1 MESPG
6 NSPIRPC
13 TRPAPR
19 ERLKAPECP
28 PRPKPFPTQPGSPV
42 DDAALKKLF
51 SHPLMIELLNRRHV
65 PEWQGEIE
73 YSSLER
79 LPTEL
84 IDERLRRRYPD
95 MIWRART
102 IDGTTDLVLLLE
114 LQGRPERH
122 MVLRTTTY
130 NVLAVQELIEH
141 DKELASGERQLAVA
155 SLVLHHG
162 DREWNAPTRLR
173 DLFRDSAP
181 DTHRVVGRLPPDAP
195 TPGPLDLPQMMLGL
209 AGVAAGAD
217 MRDQLPVLRSVVE
230 GFGDEGFDQ
239 FMARGVKAMLR
250 SKGFDTDQ
258 LKEAMT
264 MATVDTELRRGW
276 DAVRQE
282 GIEVGREQGVGVGQ
296 VRILSQQATRKFG
309 RHTADELERVLGQTP
324 DGERIN
330 RVAEAILDCDS
341 PHDFLARVR
350 GG

>member
-1 MESPG
+1 
-6 NSPIRPC
+6 
-13 TRPAPR
+13 
-19 ERLKAPECP
+19 
-28 PRPKPFPTQPGSPV
+28 
-42 DDAALKKLF
+42 
-51 SHPLMIELLNRRHV
+51 MIELLIRRHV
-65 PEWQGEIE
+65 PEWHGEIE
-73 YSSLER
+73 YPSLER

-173 DLFRDSAP
+173 NLFRDSAP
-181 DTHRVVGRLPPDAP
+181 DTYRVVGHLSLDAP
-195 TPGPLDLPQMMLGL
+195 PPGPLDLPQMMLGL
-209 AGVAAGAD
+209 AGLTSETD
-217 MRDQLPVLRSVVE
+217 IRDQLPMLRPVVE
-230 GFGDEGFDQ
+230 GCGDADFDQ

-264 MATVDTELRRGW
+264 MATVDTEFRRGW

-282 GIEVGREQGVGVGQ
+282 GIGVGQ
-296 VRILSQQATRKFG
+296 ARILSDLATRKFG
-309 RHTADELERVLGQTP
+309 EETAKELSRLLARTT
-324 DGERIN
+324 DGEQIN
-330 RVAEAILDCDS
+330 RVAAAIVDCDV
-341 PHDFLARVR
+341 PDDFLARVR

>member
-1 MESPG
+1 M
-6 NSPIRPC
+6 
-13 TRPAPR
+13 
-19 ERLKAPECP
+19 
-28 PRPKPFPTQPGSPV
+28 

-51 SHPLMIELLNRRHV
+51 SHPLMIELLIRRHV
-65 PEWQGEIE
+65 PEWQDEIE

-95 MIWRART
+95 MMWRART

-141 DKELASGERQLAVA
+141 DKELASGQRQLAVA

-181 DTHRVVGRLPPDAP
+181 DTHRVVGRLPPDTP
-195 TPGPLDLPQMMLGL
+195 PPGPLDLPQMMLGL
-209 AGVAAGAD
+209 ASVAAGAD

-250 SKGFDTDQ
+250 SNGFDTDQ

-264 MATVDTELRRGW
+264 MARIDTEFRRGW

-282 GIEVGREQGVGVGQ
+282 GIEVGREQGIEVGREQGIEVGREQGVGVGQ
-296 VRILSQQATRKFG
+296 ARILSDLATRKFG
-309 RHTADELERVLGQTP
+309 EETAKELSRLLARTT
-324 DGERIN
+324 DGEQIN
-330 RVAEAILDCDS
+330 RVAAAIVDCDV
-341 PHDFLARVR
+341 PDDFLARVR

>member
-1 MESPG
+1 M
-6 NSPIRPC
+6 
-13 TRPAPR
+13 
-19 ERLKAPECP
+19 
-28 PRPKPFPTQPGSPV
+28 
-42 DDAALKKLF
+42 DDPALKKLF
-51 SHPLMIELLNRRHV
+51 SHPRMIELLIRRHV
-65 PEWQGEIE
+65 PEWHGEIA

-141 DKELASGERQLAVA
+141 DKELASGERQLAVE

-181 DTHRVVGRLPPDAP
+181 DTYRVVGHLPPDAP
-195 TPGPLDLPQMMLGL
+195 PPGPLDLPQMMLGL
-209 AGVAAGAD
+209 AGVATETD
-217 MRDQLPVLRSVVE
+217 MIEQLPMLRRVVE
-230 GFGDEGFDQ
+230 GFGDEDFDQ

-264 MATVDTELRRGW
+264 MATVDTEFRRGW

-282 GIEVGREQGVGVGQ
+282 GIEVGREQGIVVGREQGVGVGQ
-296 VRILSQQATRKFG
+296 ARILSDLATRKFG
-309 RHTADELERVLGQTP
+309 EETAKELSRLLARTT
-324 DGERIN
+324 DGEQIN
-330 RVAEAILDCDS
+330 RAAAAIVDCDV
-341 PHDFLARVR
+341 PDDFLARVR

>member
-1 MESPG
+1 
-6 NSPIRPC
+6 
-13 TRPAPR
+13 
-19 ERLKAPECP
+19 
-28 PRPKPFPTQPGSPV
+28 
-42 DDAALKKLF
+42 
-51 SHPLMIELLNRRHV
+51 MIELLIRRHV

-130 NVLAVQELIEH
+130 NVLAVLELIEH

-181 DTHRVVGRLPPDAP
+181 DTHRVVARLPPDAP
-195 TPGPLDLPQMMLGL
+195 PPGPLDLPQMMLGL

-217 MRDQLPVLRSVVE
+217 MKDQLPVLRSVVE
-230 GFGDEGFDQ
+230 GLGDEGFDQ

-264 MATVDTELRRGW
+264 MATVDTEFRRGW

-282 GIEVGREQGVGVGQ
+282 GIEVGIEVGREQGVGVGQ
-296 VRILSQQATRKFG
+296 ARILSDLATRKFG
-309 RHTADELERVLGQTP
+309 EETAKELSRLLARTT
-324 DGERIN
+324 DGEQIN
-330 RVAEAILDCDS
+330 RVAAAIVDCDV
-341 PHDFLARVR
+341 PDDFLARVR

>member
-1 MESPG
+1 M
-6 NSPIRPC
+6 
-13 TRPAPR
+13 
-19 ERLKAPECP
+19 
-28 PRPKPFPTQPGSPV
+28 
-42 DDAALKKLF
+42 DDPALKKLF
-51 SHPLMIELLNRRHV
+51 SHPRMIELLIRRHM
-65 PEWQGEIE
+65 PEWHGEIE

-141 DKELASGERQLAVA
+141 DKELARGERQLAVE

-181 DTHRVVGRLPPDAP
+181 DTYRVVGHLPPDAP
-195 TPGPLDLPQMMLGL
+195 PPGPLDLPQMMLGL
-209 AGVAAGAD
+209 AGVAAETD
-217 MRDQLPVLRSVVE
+217 IRDRLPMLRRVVE
-230 GFGDEGFDQ
+230 DCGDEDFDQ

-264 MATVDTELRRGW
+264 MGTVDTAFRHGW

-282 GIEVGREQGVGVGQ
+282 GIEVGREQGIGVGQ
-296 VRILSQQATRKFG
+296 VRILSDLATRKFG
-309 RHTADELERVLGQTP
+309 QETAKELSRLLARTT
-324 DGERIN
+324 DGEQIN
-330 RVAEAILDCDS
+330 RVAAAIVDCDV
-341 PHDFLARVR
+341 PDDFLARVR

>member
-1 MESPG
+1 
-6 NSPIRPC
+6 
-13 TRPAPR
+13 
-19 ERLKAPECP
+19 
-28 PRPKPFPTQPGSPV
+28 
-42 DDAALKKLF
+42 
-51 SHPLMIELLNRRHV
+51 MIELLIRRHV
-65 PEWQGEIE
+65 PEWHGEIE

-79 LPTEL
+79 LPSEL

-141 DKELASGERQLAVA
+141 DKELASGERQLAVE
-155 SLVLHHG
+155 SLVLH
-162 DREWNAPTRLR
+162 
-173 DLFRDSAP
+173 
-181 DTHRVVGRLPPDAP
+181 
-195 TPGPLDLPQMMLGL
+195 
-209 AGVAAGAD
+209 
-217 MRDQLPVLRSVVE
+217 
-230 GFGDEGFDQ
+230 Q

-264 MATVDTELRRGW
+264 MGTVDTEFRRGW

-282 GIEVGREQGVGVGQ
+282 GIGVGQ
-296 VRILSQQATRKFG
+296 VRILSDLATRKFG
-309 RHTADELERVLGQTP
+309 QDTAKELSRLLARTT
-324 DGERIN
+324 DGEQID
-330 RVAEAILDCDS
+330 RVAAAIVDCDV
-341 PHDFLARVR
+341 PDDFLARVR